1 MKRRLAS
8 AALLGAALAILSGC
22 AAPVIVGSPTDPAPV
37 PTPMPGDPAPAD
49 PPYEDAEGG
58 DPTEGETGGDPD
70 GEYGG
75 APVEGESGDEDGSS
89 GGHVIGGGPEDSVV
103 AFQQRCAEG
112 VEEWRDA
119 RVDYPDRIIVR
130 IEVGAN
136 YNAAIDVRSE
146 PLPPDEVIE
155 VGNGTATSEAVLV
168 KCTIA
173 ARLSAV
179 GDALEVD
186 DAGNETDAGWV
197 LQEFTPS
204 GVVEWSWTVTAHQP
218 VDEALRLE
226 LRPAIVVDEGAGDL
240 EYAGSSVSS
249 FTTDVH
255 VDASILHHAA
265 HWVDENRPLIWTI
278 GSAIG
283 AAVLAVVLWWRKV
296 RSPGKSRKSTS
307 EPATRRSRSRPR
319 GGKASAEA

>member
-8 AALLGAALAILSGC
+8 AALLGAVLAILCGC
-22 AAPVIVGSPTDPAPV
+22 AAPAIVGSPADPAPV
-37 PTPMPGDPAPAD
+37 PDASPGDAS
-49 PPYEDAEGG
+49 
-58 DPTEGETGGDPD
+58 
-70 GEYGG
+70 GG
-75 APVEGESGDEDGSS
+75 APPPLPEPSEGAPTPVDPLPPPT
-89 GGHVIGGGPEDSVV
+89 GGPGDGGEAVGGAPGDSVA
-103 AFQQRCAEG
+103 AFQERCAEG
-112 VEEWRDA
+112 VEEWRTGD
-119 RVDYPDRIIVR
+119 VDYPDRITVR

-136 YNAAIDVRSE
+136 YNAAVDVRSE

-155 VGNGTATSEAVLV
+155 VDNGAATSEAVLV
-168 KCTIA
+168 KCTVA
-173 ARLSAV
+173 ARLTAV

-186 DAGNETDAGWV
+186 DVVNETDAGWV

-218 VDEALRLE
+218 VDEELRLE

-240 EYAGSSVSS
+240 EYAGKNVSS

-255 VDASILHHAA
+255 VDASVLHHAA

-283 AAVLAVVLWWRKV
+283 AAVLAVIFWWRKA
-296 RSPGKSRKSTS
+296 RPPRKSTKS
-307 EPATRRSRSRPR
+307 RVRAGDPPTAIGPAPR
-319 GGKASAEA
+319 EGVS